1 VLNIAC
7 MSEIIEIVDS
17 LENKIGKLLKKL
29 EQERNINLK
38 LQEELAN
45 SKNENKDLA
54 LSVIKWEEKYESLK
68 MANSMLGSNEN
79 KTEAKLKINTLIREI
94 DQCIAQLSE

>member
-1 VLNIAC
+1 MLNIAC

-79 KTEAKLKINTLIREI
+79 KT
-94 DQCIAQLSE
+94 